1 MATFRRLEAFATLFG
16 LRRFKSA
23 RPSGV
28 VFRGVT
34 RRQVGILIAIAG
46 VFACVLVALADPL
59 GLGHDGLG
67 PKKDALLAIG
77 GVLIVVGLVLALRSR
92 HTEPLEEMHHMR
104 G

>member
-1 MATFRRLEAFATLFG
+1 M
-16 LRRFKSA
+16 
-23 RPSGV
+23 
-28 VFRGVT
+28 T

-46 VFACVLVALADPL
+46 VLACVLVALADPL

-77 GVLIVVGLVLALRSR
+77 GLLILIGLVVVLRSR
-92 HTEPLEEMHHMR
+92 HREPLEEMHHLR

>member
-1 MATFRRLEAFATLFG
+1 MFAE
-16 LRRFKSA
+16 
-23 RPSGV
+23 
-28 VFRGVT
+28 VT

-46 VFACVLVALADPL
+46 VLACVLVALADPL

-77 GVLIVVGLVLALRSR
+77 ALLIVIGLVVALRSR
-92 HTEPLEEMHHMR
+92 HRKPLEEMDHMR